1 MQIKRFEAK
10 DMKTALRLIKD
21 ELGPEAVILSARSLK
36 KENKIFGL
44 VKAVGVEVTAAI
56 DAYHI
61 PTTLNSASYARAL
74 TDYRL
79 NAPVSRPKPKKRT
92 SRRSIGSRIKS
103 LTHRPQDLDSENRV
117 RFENDDLLADVY
129 QHLLSQGV
137 NRDIANDIIEELTQN
152 DHAIRFDSKAE
163 IISKIAAILRQKR
176 NGAEGQL
183 RTKTRS
189 QVVAFIGPTGVGKT
203 TTAAK
208 LAAQHAIEQNK
219 KVAFI
224 SLDSYRIGA
233 AEELK
238 VYAKAI
244 GIPVKTA
251 ASPSAF
257 KAAVNEYRQYDLILE
272 DTPGFSPENQNEID
286 DLKAYLEG
294 IDSIEI
300 HLLLS
305 AGAKESDQFNT
316 LKRLNAL
323 AVQYL
328 IFTKLDESC
337 TYGNLIN
344 LLIHHSLPLSF
355 FTSGRQVPHA
365 IERGSLEKI
374 VEHLLGSFKNHKAIS
389 ISGGQKQSRLKSSG
403 RMAESYFIAIK
414 NSDVFHC
421 PDCKWTK
428 KIKAKNLITFSSAQA
443 AKTQHFMPC
452 RDCQPAQSDTFQAGL
467 SAWDNVRISNYS

>member
-36 KENKIFGL
+36 KENKILGM

-56 DAYHI
+56 DASHI
-61 PTTLNSASYARAL
+61 PATLNSTSYARAL
-74 TDYRL
+74 NDYRL
-79 NAPVSRPKPKKRT
+79 NAPVSQPEKRPSQRL
-92 SRRSIGSRIKS
+92 IESRIKS
-103 LTHRPQDLDSENRV
+103 LTQGPQDLDSGKRV
-117 RFENDDLLADVY
+117 RFGNDDLLADVF

-137 NRDIANDIIEELTQN
+137 NRDVVNDIIEKLTHN
-152 DHAIRFDSKAE
+152 DDVNRFDSKAE
-163 IISKIAAILRQKR
+163 IISKITAILRQKR
-176 NGAEGQL
+176 NGAGGQ
-183 RTKTRS
+183 RRSKTRP

-203 TTAAK
+203 TTVAK

-251 ASPSAF
+251 STPSAF
-257 KAAVNEYRQYDLILE
+257 RAVVKAFRKYDLVLV
-272 DTPGFSPENQNEID
+272 DTPGFSPENPNEID
-286 DLKAYLEG
+286 NLKAYLQG
-294 IDSIEI
+294 TDSIEI

-305 AGAKESDQFNT
+305 AGTKESDLFNT
-316 LKRLNAL
+316 LKRLNTL

-344 LLIHHSLPLSF
+344 LLIRYSLPLSF
-355 FTSGRQVPHA
+355 FTSGRQVPHS

-389 ISGGQKQSRLKSSG
+389 ISGGQNQSRLKPSG
-403 RMAESYFIAIK
+403 RLAESYFIANK

-443 AKTQHFMPC
+443 AKIQHFMPC
-452 RDCQPAQSDTFQAGL
+452 RDCQPAQNDTFQVGL
-467 SAWDNVRISNYS
+467 SALDNMRISNFS

>member
-10 DMKTALRLIKD
+10 DMRTALRLIKD

-36 KENKIFGL
+36 KENKILGM
-44 VKAVGVEVTAAI
+44 VKTVGVEVTAAI
-56 DAYHI
+56 DASHM
-61 PTTLNSASYARAL
+61 PVTLNSVSYAHASN
-74 TDYRL
+74 DYRL
-79 NAPVSRPKPKKRT
+79 NAPVSRPKVRPAQ
-92 SRRSIGSRIKS
+92 RSLGSRFRS
-103 LTHRPQDLDSENRV
+103 LTHRPQDLDSGNRLGLG
-117 RFENDDLLADVY
+117 NDDLLADVF
-129 QHLLSQGV
+129 QHFLSQGV
-137 NRDIANDIIEELTQN
+137 NRDIANHIVEELRQS
-152 DHAIRFDSKAE
+152 DHVQRFDSKAE
-163 IISKIAAILRQKR
+163 IISKIAAILSQKR
-176 NGAEGQL
+176 NGTDGQ
-183 RTKTRS
+183 RSPKTRS

-208 LAAQHAIEQNK
+208 LAALHAIEQNK

-233 AEELK
+233 TQELK

-251 ASPSAF
+251 ATPAAF
-257 KAAVNEYRQYDLILE
+257 KAAVSAYRKYDLVLV
-272 DTPGFSPENQNEID
+272 DTPGFSPEKPNEID
-286 DLKAYLEG
+286 NLKAYLDV

-316 LKRLNAL
+316 LKRLNGL

-328 IFTKLDESC
+328 IFTKLDESG

-344 LLIHHSLPLSF
+344 LLTQHSLPLSF
-355 FTSGRQVPHA
+355 FTSGRQVPDS
-365 IERGSLEKI
+365 IEKGSVEKM
-374 VEHLLGSFKNHKAIS
+374 VEHLLGGFQNPKAIS
-389 ISGGQKQSRLKSSG
+389 ITGGHTQSQLKPAD
-403 RMAESYFIAIK
+403 RIAESHFIANK

-428 KIKAKNLITFSSAQA
+428 KIKAKNLITFASAQD
-443 AKTQHFMPC
+443 AKIQHFMPC
-452 RDCQPAQSDTFQAGL
+452 RDCQPAHNDAFQAGL
-467 SAWDNVRISNYS
+467 SAPGDMRISNYS